1 MNTPSYSR
9 GIKHSVNLYILII
22 YLKKRIQLFVN
33 KGPINLNIRPY
44 ESTK

>member
-22 YLKKRIQLFVN
+22 YLKKEYSFL
-33 KGPINLNIRPY
+33 L
-44 ESTK
+44 TKDQ